1 MRLLKSAL
9 QAFIGAIVTSNS
21 TIYQS
26 FFLWGGKER
35 DFFRIVCVSCALLLY
50 VVDMLLEY
58 SMILSASL
66 EFSFFLSL
74 IF

>member
-26 FFLWGGKER
+26 FFFVVGKR
-35 DFFRIVCVSCALLLY
+35 KGLFQNSLCVLCSASSL
-50 VVDMLLEY
+50 VDMLLEY